1 MNIFNI
7 YKYINFINIKYIHKL
22 KFHKMKISKKIIIVS
37 LIIICI
43 IIGLYFLLHN
53 KSSSNQSAII
63 PVVTMIPNTPNTVG
77 FCQSATFDGVD
88 HPKRFR
94 SVEDIA
100 TSTNVLDTADIGTVI
115 SNGIQYK
122 WVYDP
127 TNSLHISREL
137 TNTSNAY
144 SPAELLALG
153 KTDKPGTYLVNKII
167 TIYDKNDTKYKT
179 GFYNLNPYIMTTFS
193 NCK

>member
-1 MNIFNI
+1 
-7 YKYINFINIKYIHKL
+7 
-22 KFHKMKISKKIIIVS
+22 MKISKKIIIVIL
-37 LIIICI
+37 LIIIIGI
-43 IIGLYFLLHN
+43 IIGSYFLFFDK
-53 KSSSNQSAII
+53 KSSNNESSLI
-63 PVVTMIPNTPNTVG
+63 PAATILPNTPNTVG

-88 HPKRFR
+88 QPKRFR

-100 TSTNVLDTADIGTVI
+100 ISTKVLDTADIGTVI

-122 WVYDP
+122 WVYDS
-127 TNSLHISREL
+127 TNSLNISREL
-137 TNTSNAY
+137 TNASNAY
-144 SPAELLALG
+144 SSAELSALG

-167 TIYDKNDTKYKT
+167 TLYDKNDPKYKT

>member
-22 KFHKMKISKKIIIVS
+22 KIHKMKISKKIIIVS

-63 PVVTMIPNTPNTVG
+63 PVATMIPNTPNTVG

-88 HPKRFR
+88 QPKRFR
-94 SVEDIA
+94 SVENIA

-127 TNSLHISREL
+127 TNPLNISRKL

-144 SPAELLALG
+144 SPAELSALG
-153 KTDKPGTYLVNKII
+153 KTDKPETYLVNKII
-167 TIYDKNDTKYKT
+167 TLYDKNDPKYKT

-193 NCK
+193 NCN